1 MGVSDRVI
9 PAERIPKDIPVVS
22 RGGGGGRIR
31 WEWGVL
37 PRILR
42 AITPPPDLYHATWNH
57 GVPRGLPFPS
67 VLTLH
72 DLIPWKHPEA
82 TPWPRPAILHQALY
96 RRAVA
101 SAALVAKRVIVVSET
116 TRRDLVALIPGA
128 ADRTVVIPNTVPRWF
143 QAAGPDRGREARERY
158 AGGDPYWLYLG
169 GFDPRKEIGT
179 LLQAM
184 ARAFPGGAGAPP
196 LVLAGSKNDVSRRE
210 EDRAR
215 ALAVRAIFPG
225 YVPDDE
231 LPGLFAGATLFVY
244 PSRYEGFG
252 IPPLLALVAGVP
264 CVVSDGGSLPE
275 IVGETGF
282 IVPVGNRD
290 ALAVILRRAAED
302 PAAFAARG
310 ALGPARAARFNPDE
324 AADRTLR
331 VYEEA
336 ARSRAGLP

>member
-1 MGVSDRVI
+1 MAI
-9 PAERIPKDIPVVS
+9 AS

-42 AITPPPDLYHATWNH
+42 DLTPPPDLYHATWNH
-57 GVPRGLPFPS
+57 GVPGGLSFPS

-72 DLIPWKHPEA
+72 DLIPWKHPNA

-96 RRAVA
+96 RRAVV
-101 SAALVAKRVIVVSET
+101 SAALESKRVIVVSET
-116 TRRDLVALIPGA
+116 TRRDLASLIPAA

-143 QAAGPDRGREARERY
+143 EPAGPDRGRNARARY

-179 LLQAM
+179 LIQAM
-184 ARAFPGGAGAPP
+184 ARAFPGAGGAPL
-196 LVLAGSKNDVSRRE
+196 LVLAGSKNAVSERE
-210 EDRAR
+210 EKRAR
-215 ALAVRAIFPG
+215 ALGVRAVFPG

-231 LPGLFAGATLFVY
+231 LPALFAGSTLFVY

-252 IPPLLALVAGVP
+252 IPPLLALAAGVP
-264 CVVSDGGSLPE
+264 CVISDGGSLPE
-275 IVGETGF
+275 VVGEAGF
-282 IVPVGNRD
+282 VFPAGNAE
-290 ALAVILRRAAED
+290 ALAAILRRAADD
-302 PAAFAARG
+302 PEAFVARG
-310 ALGPARAARFNPDE
+310 LLGPARAARFNPDD

-336 ARSRAGLP
+336 ARGRAGSR